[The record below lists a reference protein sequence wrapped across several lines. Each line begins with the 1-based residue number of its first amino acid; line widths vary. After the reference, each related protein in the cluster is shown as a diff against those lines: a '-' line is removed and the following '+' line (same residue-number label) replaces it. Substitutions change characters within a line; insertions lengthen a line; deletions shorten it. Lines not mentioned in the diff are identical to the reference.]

1 MGGKSLV
8 LLGLLTGGLY
18 TYFCINTHK
27 DQLYAKLYPSSTTSV
42 GDEKVVVENN
52 LKEAEIAQSNLG
64 AEKVVAALEEA
75 TKRDTQTKLQDNE
88 KVLQQLEAST
98 KKKAVVAKDDA
109 SFYFANEIPYVF
121 NANLAENRSES
132 EMIKKINQFC
142 QSKDC
147 LNDIKFSN
155 SVKDES
161 WSNNALNIVNYLA
174 DNDIRDGS
182 LSIKDGVL
190 KITGELEGEKS
201 KENLQNLLNAFGNT
215 IKIEDKTKIVKTTEK
230 LVTPIEKSEDETQI
244 VKTTEKLVTPIK
256 ESEDETKIVKT
267 TEKLVTP
274 IEESEDETQIVKTK
288 ENLVTPIEESEDET
302 QIVKTKENLV
312 TPIEEVKEKR
322 VVDENINNVSI
333 DDQIRQAQSEI
344 NILLQNAVINF
355 KVNSSEIL
363 PASRE
368 ILDQIILI
376 VNKLNISVNAD
387 VLGYTDASGSKR
399 YNKKLSQRR
408 ADSVKKYLINN
419 GINIST
425 LTAIGYGEE
434 NLIFAPYDKR
444 NRRVEIYLI
453 KGE

>member
-288 ENLVTPIEESEDET
+288 ENLVTPIEE
-302 QIVKTKENLV
+302 
-312 TPIEEVKEKR
+312 VKEKR
-322 VVDENINNVSI
+322 VVDENIDNVSI